1 MKHDESII
9 VRRSRYL
16 SPMEVV
22 LRSIAPEFDIFN
34 NGREWAPE
42 VDITEDADSI
52 QIRTEIPGMK
62 REDIEIDIANGV
74 LSIKGEKKEEK
85 SEDGKTWHRREV
97 RYGSF
102 SRSFTLPADVKTDES
117 KASYV
122 DGVLTIVLPKEEKAL
137 HRRIEIE
144 D

>member
-1 MKHDESII
+1 MRHDESRI
-9 VRRSRYL
+9 VRRGRYL

-22 LRSIAPEFDIFN
+22 LRSIAPELDMFN
-34 NGREWAPE
+34 NGKEWAPE

-62 REDIEIDIANGV
+62 REDIEIDIANGI
-74 LSIKGEKKEEK
+74 LSIKGEKKEEI
-85 SEDGKTWHRREV
+85 SEEGKTWHRREV

-102 SRSFTLPADVKTDES
+102 SRSFTLPADVKADES
-117 KASYV
+117 KASYAN
-122 DGVLTIVLPKEEKAL
+122 GVLTIVLPKEEKAL

-144 D
+144 E